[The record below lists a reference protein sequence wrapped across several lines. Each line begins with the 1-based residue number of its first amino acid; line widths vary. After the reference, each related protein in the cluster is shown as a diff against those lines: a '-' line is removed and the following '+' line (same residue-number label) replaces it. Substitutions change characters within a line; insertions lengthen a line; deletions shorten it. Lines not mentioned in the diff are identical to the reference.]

1 MERFWAIMKSKARK
15 SSKVFKN
22 ELELKKEWTKVTKK
36 VGSSTTQNVMR
47 GLKGKVWT
55 FSDGKE
61 IE

>member
-1 MERFWAIMKSKARK
+1 MKAKVRK

-22 ELELKKEWTKVTKK
+22 ELELKKEWMKVTKK
-36 VGSSTTQNVMR
+36 VGSTIAQNVMR
-47 GLKGKVWT
+47 GLKRKVRA